1 MLQIELLDFQCKEKN
16 FETKFDIMIVNINF
30 N

>member
-1 MLQIELLDFQCKEKN
+1 MLQTELLDFQCKEKN
-16 FETKFDIMIVNINF
+16 FETKLDIITVNINF